1 MFVLIIIYA
10 NTRDVQLFPV
20 VLNAYLFAEKTK
32 INLFTNVFVLENP
45 ELAWWSSI
53 SIRQCLPSSTHSRD
67 RFPNN
72 A

>member
-45 ELAWWSSI
+45 ELAW
-53 SIRQCLPSSTHSRD
+53 
-67 RFPNN
+67 
-72 A
+72 